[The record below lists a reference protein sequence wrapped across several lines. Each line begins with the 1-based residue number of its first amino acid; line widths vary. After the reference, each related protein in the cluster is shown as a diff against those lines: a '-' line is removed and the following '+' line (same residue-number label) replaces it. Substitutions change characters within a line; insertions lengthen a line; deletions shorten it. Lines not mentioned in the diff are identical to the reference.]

1 MCIISKRCI
10 VYFKYS
16 LNNICH
22 IRLIDVRLNLMVRE
36 CCYYPLS
43 WQQSYLVVWLYPF
56 YCLISLQNLFVFRLL
71 LDITQ
76 IHTEVNLFICL
87 FLSLMVFNDTVKNIS
102 AISWQSVL
110 LVEDPKKTPPCRKSL
125 TNVIT

>member
-22 IRLIDVRLNLMVRE
+22 IRFIDVRLNLLVRE

-76 IHTEVNLFICL
+76 IHTEVSLFICL

-110 LVEDPKKTPPCRKSL
+110 MVEDPKKTPTCRKSL
-125 TNVIT
+125 TNFIT

>member
-22 IRLIDVRLNLMVRE
+22 IRFIDVRLNLMVRE

-56 YCLISLQNLFVFRLL
+56 YCLIYLQNLFVFRLL

-76 IHTEVNLFICL
+76 IHTEVSLFICL
-87 FLSLMVFNDTVKNIS
+87 FVSLMVFNDTVKNIS

-125 TNVIT
+125 TNFIT

>member
-22 IRLIDVRLNLMVRE
+22 IRFIDVRLNLMVRE

>member
-22 IRLIDVRLNLMVRE
+22 IRFIDVRLNLLVRE

-76 IHTEVNLFICL
+76 IHTEVSLFICL
-87 FLSLMVFNDTVKNIS
+87 FVSLMVFNDTVKNIS

-125 TNVIT
+125 TNFIT

>member
-22 IRLIDVRLNLMVRE
+22 IRFIDVRLNLMVRE

-76 IHTEVNLFICL
+76 IHTEVSLFICL
-87 FLSLMVFNDTVKNIS
+87 FVSLMVFNDTVKNIS

-125 TNVIT
+125 TNFIT